1 MSRVLAF
8 AAALAV
14 CGSFTGR
21 LSAQESRPAAGGGL
35 SGLRARVAAVPEAEK
50 AKLTP
55 EAAPAESRPKTVFQ
69 AAQARGLA
77 PQAVPE
83 VDYEAILRQPARFE
97 FVDTPL
103 SDAIAYLA
111 NQHNIEIQLD
121 RKGLAD
127 AAVDPSA
134 PVTAS
139 LRKPIALESALH
151 LILDEF
157 DLTFT
162 VQDEVMKITSK
173 EKADEVL
180 ITVVYPV
187 SDLLS
192 RQRNWGPLMN
202 MITNT
207 VQPDSWDDNGGP
219 GSMQPFTKG
228 GLLIISQKRDVH
240 AEIRELLANM
250 RLELAKVKLPPA
262 DPQQVTTVVYQL
274 SGASGEQ
281 TAEAIRKLVM
291 PKAWQGLG
299 GEGEV
304 CVITRK
310 TANNQAADLLM
321 VRQTEEIHG
330 QIQDLLAEF
339 QQGVVGGMGRGM
351 MGGMGG
357 GMGGMVGGM
366 GGGFIVTAAPA
377 EAPAESAAPAEA
389 EKPATPK

>member
-1 MSRVLAF
+1 MARCLAF

-14 CGSFTGR
+14 CGSLTTS
-21 LSAQESRPAAGGGL
+21 LSAQQARPTPAGGL

-50 AKLTP
+50 APPVAEGT
-55 EAAPAESRPKTVFQ
+55 PAESRPKTVLQ

-77 PQAVPE
+77 PQAVPR
-83 VDYEAILRQPARFE
+83 VDYEAILREPTRFE

-103 SDAIAYLA
+103 VDAVAYLA

-127 AAVDPSA
+127 AAVDPAA

-139 LRKPIALESALH
+139 LRKPVTLESALK
-151 LILDEF
+151 LILEEF

-162 VQDEVMKITSK
+162 IQDEVMKITSQ
-173 EKADEVL
+173 EKADEIL
-180 ITVVYPV
+180 TTVVYPV

-202 MITNT
+202 MITST
-207 VQPDSWDDNGGP
+207 IQPDSWDDNGGP
-219 GSMQPFTKG
+219 GSIQPFTKG

-240 AEIRELLANM
+240 AEIRELLVDM
-250 RLELAKVKLPPA
+250 RAEMAKVKQPPL

-281 TAEAIRKLVM
+281 TAEAIRKLVT
-291 PKAWQGLG
+291 PKAWQGQG
-299 GEGEV
+299 GDGEV

-310 TANNQAADLLM
+310 SPNNQPADLLM

-339 QQGVVGGMGRGM
+339 QQLGGGMGGGMRGGG

-357 GMGGMVGGM
+357 GALVPAAPG
-366 GGGFIVTAAPA
+366 AAPA
-377 EAPAESAAPAEA
+377 AAEPPAAPD
-389 EKPATPK
+389 KPDAPQ